1 MEALLT
7 KRLTYSDYVQMTPP
21 DSGQYQL
28 IQGELVTMTSPNTR
42 HQRIIRLLTKSLETY
57 LEKSPLG
64 EIFLSPMD
72 VVMGE
77 GEVYQPDILFILE
90 SNQKII
96 EDTKINGIPDMI
108 VEVLSPSNAYYDLVV
123 KKKIYEQCGVKE
135 YWIVDPLQNTLDLYV
150 LHNNKFQHKIQIEK
164 KGKIPSEIFPGLDLD
179 LETILP

>member
-150 LHNNKFQHKIQIEK
+150 LQNSKFQHKIQIEK
-164 KGKIPSEIFPGLDLD
+164 KGKISSEIFPGLDLD

>member
-7 KRLTYSDYVQMTPP
+7 KRLTYSDYVQLTPP

-42 HQRIIRLLTKSLETY
+42 HQSIILNISYHLQSFLHKNG
-57 LEKSPLG
+57 LG
-64 EIFLSPMD
+64 KLFLSPMD

-150 LHNNKFQHKIQIEK
+150 LHNNKFEHKIQIEK

>member
-7 KRLTYSDYVQMTPP
+7 KRLTYSDYVQLTPP
-21 DSGQYQL
+21 DSGHYQL
-28 IQGELVTMTSPNTR
+28 IQGELMTMTSPNTR
-42 HQRIIRLLTKSLETY
+42 HQRIIRLLTKSLESY
-57 LEKSPLG
+57 LEKYPIG

-72 VVMGE
+72 VVFTDGD
-77 GEVYQPDILFILE
+77 VYQPDILFILE
-90 SNQKII
+90 SNKHII
-96 EDTKINGIPDMI
+96 EETKINGVPDLI

-123 KKKIYEQCGVKE
+123 KKKIYEKCGVRE

>member
-7 KRLTYSDYVQMTPP
+7 KRLTYSDYVQLTPP

-77 GEVYQPDILFILE
+77 G
-90 SNQKII
+90 
-96 EDTKINGIPDMI
+96 
-108 VEVLSPSNAYYDLVV
+108 
-123 KKKIYEQCGVKE
+123 
-135 YWIVDPLQNTLDLYV
+135 YV

-179 LETILP
+179 LEAILP